1 MSANIY
7 MLVEWSVIM
16 AYYIYLG
23 IAGLIGIFLS
33 LMVYNSLKKR
43 EEVSM
48 VSFLLNPGETVKD
61 FKLFHYSTIIC
72 FLGFFIYTLSLYPRI
87 QVIGIVEKEY
97 APHFVIASIIG
108 ALTSSFFAFIFILM
122 FYRWWRRFRKY
133 EG

>member
-61 FKLFHYSTIIC
+61 FKLFSDLKTENWH
-72 FLGFFIYTLSLYPRI
+72 GR
-87 QVIGIVEKEY
+87 E
-97 APHFVIASIIG
+97 A
-108 ALTSSFFAFIFILM
+108 
-122 FYRWWRRFRKY
+122 
-133 EG
+133 